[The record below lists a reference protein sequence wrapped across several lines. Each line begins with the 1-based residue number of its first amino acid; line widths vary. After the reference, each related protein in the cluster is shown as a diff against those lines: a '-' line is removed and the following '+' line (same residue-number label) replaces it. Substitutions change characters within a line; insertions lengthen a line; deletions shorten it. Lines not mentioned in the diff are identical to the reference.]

1 MGRQRERFQEKN
13 NKEHSLYRGPF
24 NRGRKKHKRR
34 EEAGGLGFR
43 VSTDFVK
50 IPARDERVGL

>member
-1 MGRQRERFQEKN
+1 MGRRRERFQEKN

-24 NRGRKKHKRR
+24 NRGRKKHKGQ
-34 EEAGGLGFR
+34 EEAGGLRFR

-50 IPARDERVGL
+50 IPARDETAEL